1 MKRKVINCLKED
13 NPVINKKLR
22 KVSVDEGLK
31 IAKELFNILSERKD
45 GIGLAANQVGIDA
58 RVAVVNIREPLILIN
73 PVIKEQWDEIDYYEG
88 CLSYPKKGV
97 HTKRYK
103 NVIIQT
109 EQEESDWYFSGVETP
124 GEGKGTWEE
133 ESMNKSIFTKDNE
146 QKIMEAVCI
155 QHEIDHLN
163 GITIMDREYKLK
175 PRRVLQKWG
184 RNEVVGIT
192 DGKTYKEIKYK
203 KAKPL
208 IDSGKWEIYIGGPIT
223 V

>member
-1 MKRKVINCLKED
+1 MKRKVINCLTED

-31 IAKELFNILSERKD
+31 IAEELFTILNERKD

-58 RVAVVNIREPLILIN
+58 AVAVVNVREPIILIN

-88 CLSYPKKGV
+88 CLSYPKRGV

-163 GITIMDREYKLK
+163 GVTIMDREYKRK
-175 PRRVLQKWG
+175 PIRVSKKWG
-184 RNEVVGIT
+184 RNEIVGIT
-192 DGKTYKEIKYK
+192 DGKDYKEIKYK

-208 IDSGKWEIYIGGPIT
+208 IDSGKWEIYVGGPIT
-223 V
+223 